1 MAKTDRTDLFSNR
14 VRIFSFILTVLVIWI
29 HAVQPSLV
37 YPEGTAGAGLWI
49 MLQRVLGTY
58 LGQIAVP
65 GFFALSGY
73 LFFRNA
79 DRAADDPAAYFGAKL
94 KSRVRTLA
102 VPYLLW
108 NLIYYMIYL
117 AAGRAELSVP
127 FVLKSIFLYYC
138 NPVFWY
144 LKQLI
149 VITALAPVLWLLLIK
164 DRSTAPVLVGLFF
177 LAVFYDLLPVHPVNE
192 DALFYYACGTAAA
205 LHCRTFVENTAEAG
219 IAVPKRWRR
228 IMLCSAAAFFL
239 LHMMALWGAKYG
251 FVRMSIAGAVGCR
264 ICGIIALFALLS
276 SCGAGTKRTPKYMEY
291 NFFVYATHYLE
302 LRLVQKI
309 AGAAGSGPLVS
320 SLLYLLMPGLCI
332 CLSVAAGRIMQ
343 KYAPAAFRLLTGGR
357 D

>member
-37 YPEGTAGAGLWI
+37 YPEGMAGAGLWI

-79 DRAADDPAAYFGAKL
+79 DRASDDPAAFFTAKL
-94 KSRVRTLA
+94 KSRVRTL
-102 VPYLLW
+102 VIPYLLW

-117 AAGRAELSVP
+117 AARRAELSVP

-149 VITALAPVLWLLLIK
+149 VITALTPLLRILLKK
-164 DRSTAPVLVGLFF
+164 DRSAAPVLVVLFF
-177 LAVFYDLLPVHPVNE
+177 LAVFYDLIPVHPVNE
-192 DALFYYACGTAAA
+192 DALFYYACGSTAAMHGRGFA
-205 LHCRTFVENTAEAG
+205 ESRAEAG
-219 IAVPKRWRR
+219 STDRKRWDR
-228 IMLCSAAAFFL
+228 IALSGIAAFCL
-239 LHMMALWGAKYG
+239 LHGLALWSAKYG
-251 FVRMSIAGAVGCR
+251 IIRMSVAGAVGCR
-264 ICGIIALFALLS
+264 ICGVAALYALLVS
-276 SCGAGTKRTPKYMEY
+276 SGAGTKRTPGYMEY

-309 AGAAGSGPLVS
+309 AGAAGSGPLAS
-320 SLLYLLMPGLCI
+320 SLLYLLMPGFCI